1 MVTQKSLVTIF
12 LLEDRRNFTMV
23 SYTNEPSY
31 GIIIY
36 NIWRILLNLYT
47 SARIAEE
54 FGSDFLGKWFDL
66 IETVHTSLAVMQ
78 TSLAQAVKK
87 RKLPRVLVIET
98 LR

>member
-12 LLEDRRNFTMV
+12 LLEDRRNLTMV

-47 SARIAEE
+47 SAKISEE
-54 FGSDFLGKWFDL
+54 SGSDFLGKWSDL
-66 IETVHTSLAVMQ
+66 VETVHTRLCDANIFS
-78 TSLAQAVKK
+78 SSSKK
-87 RKLPRVLVIET
+87 KEIT
-98 LR
+98 